1 MIYIVDTETNGLP
14 TKFGAPYENTD
25 AWPRMQSIA
34 FKLENR
40 DTPGETEEII
50 VRSDFE
56 ISEKAS
62 SIHGITEEISKERGI
77 PIEDALT
84 KFAGVIGDDPCP
96 TICAYNADFDK
107 GIM

>member
-14 TKFGAPYENTD
+14 TEFGAPYQNTD

-62 SIHGITEEISKERGI
+62 SIHGITEEISKEKNTYI
-77 PIEDALT
+77 FWMECLCIHEISLHI
-84 KFAGVIGDDPCP
+84 FGVI
-96 TICAYNADFDK
+96 
-107 GIM
+107 